1 MVDPTK
7 RRAGV
12 ASQLQRHIE
21 AFASKQKVDLCHL
34 LVMEENLPSIKLCQK
49 MGFEWVKD
57 CTRFS
62 LMVYKPEKLQN
73 ETNMKTM
80 TQADITDIV
89 SMINE
94 TYHGYDFYDPYDEES
109 FQDYIKRLPQDN
121 QENILI
127 LKEGKNIQACLGY
140 WDYNKVIRE
149 RVQKLN
155 TRLKAI
161 SLPIRFLGLF
171 TKMPKIP
178 KTGETLKQWYLFPIA
193 SKDAAS
199 LEELI
204 KHVNNVALK
213 NDITMLAAALDYQSP
228 LVSVLSKFR
237 NVQVK
242 LHYFVKPMRKTQ
254 TPLSK

>member
-1 MVDPTK
+1 M
-7 RRAGV
+7 
-12 ASQLQRHIE
+12 
-21 AFASKQKVDLCHL
+21 
-34 LVMEENLPSIKLCQK
+34 
-49 MGFEWVKD
+49 
-57 CTRFS
+57 
-62 LMVYKPEKLQN
+62 
-73 ETNMKTM
+73 
-80 TQADITDIV
+80 
-89 SMINE
+89 
-94 TYHGYDFYDPYDEES
+94 
-109 FQDYIKRLPQDN
+109 
-121 QENILI
+121 
-127 LKEGKNIQACLGY
+127 
-140 WDYNKVIRE
+140 
-149 RVQKLN
+149 
-155 TRLKAI
+155 
-161 SLPIRFLGLF
+161 F